1 MFQDLAETAQSTK
14 REPKKAESWTR
25 SVGTLSSKGSLASLV
40 KRKPAG
46 KAETKKLPTSVGAD
60 MAKSPTS
67 NSTNQSIPSTD
78 TQRLVA
84 TALSKQA
91 EAQDASKVSAASGPV
106 NTADKADS
114 VAQPP
119 HGAASPAE
127 VTASDRNR
135 TNCATSAAGSAL
147 GLLGGYSSSDSDS
160 S

>member
-1 MFQDLAETAQSTK
+1 MFQDSAETAQSTK
-14 REPKKAESWTR
+14 QEPKKAESWTR
-25 SVGTLSSKGSLASLV
+25 SVGTLSSKGSLANLV
-40 KRKPAG
+40 KKKPAS
-46 KAETKKLPTSVGAD
+46 KAETKKSPTSICAD
-60 MAKSPTS
+60 VTKPPTS

-91 EAQDASKVSAASGPV
+91 EAQDAAKVSAASGPV

-119 HGAASPAE
+119 RGTASHAE
-127 VTASDRNR
+127 VTSSDRNR
-135 TNCATSAAGSAL
+135 TICAAAGSAL
-147 GLLGGYSSSDSDS
+147 GLLGGYSGSDSDS

>member
-1 MFQDLAETAQSTK
+1 MFQDSAETAQSTK
-14 REPKKAESWTR
+14 REPKKAESWTK
-25 SVGTLSSKGSLASLV
+25 SVGTLSSKGSLANLV
-40 KRKPAG
+40 KKKPAG
-46 KAETKKLPTSVGAD
+46 KAETKKSPTSVGAD

-91 EAQDASKVSAASGPV
+91 EAQDAAKASAASGPV

-119 HGAASPAE
+119 RGAAA
-127 VTASDRNR
+127 TASDRNG
-135 TNCATSAAGSAL
+135 TNCAASAAGSAL
-147 GLLGGYSSSDSDS
+147 GLLGGYSGSDSDS

>member
-46 KAETKKLPTSVGAD
+46 KAETKKLPTSIG
-60 MAKSPTS
+60 AKSPTS
-67 NSTNQSIPSTD
+67 NSTNQSTPSTD

-135 TNCATSAAGSAL
+135 TNCAASAAGSAL

>member
-1 MFQDLAETAQSTK
+1 MFQDSAETAQSTK
-14 REPKKAESWTR
+14 REPKKAESWTK
-25 SVGTLSSKGSLASLV
+25 SVGTLSSKGSLANLV
-40 KRKPAG
+40 KKKPAG
-46 KAETKKLPTSVGAD
+46 KAETKKPPTSVGAD

-91 EAQDASKVSAASGPV
+91 EAQDAAKASAASGPV

-119 HGAASPAE
+119 RGAASPAAA
-127 VTASDRNR
+127 TASDRNG
-135 TNCATSAAGSAL
+135 TNCAASAAGSAL
-147 GLLGGYSSSDSDS
+147 GLLGGYSGSDSDS